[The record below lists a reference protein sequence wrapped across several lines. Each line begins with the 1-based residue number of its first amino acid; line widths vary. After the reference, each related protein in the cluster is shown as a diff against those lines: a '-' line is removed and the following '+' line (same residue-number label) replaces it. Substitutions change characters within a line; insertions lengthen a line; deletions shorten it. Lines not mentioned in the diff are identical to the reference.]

1 MNRYLLDTHALIG
14 LITGNSEN
22 LPDHVREDIESYCGL
37 YFVSVASF
45 VEIVEKQ
52 RKKKEIV
59 LPGTPDE
66 WRLLL
71 AQWNVSVL
79 DLTYEV
85 VSRFEKE
92 GVPESQLLQHKDP
105 FDRLIIATALVH
117 KLTLIS
123 ADRKFPWWQRYR
135 KLNLLYIGKEH

>member
-1 MNRYLLDTHALIG
+1 MKRYLLDTHAMVG
-14 LITGNSEN
+14 LISGNSDK
-22 LPDHVREDIESYCGL
+22 LPGFLVEDIESYRGQ

-52 RKKKEIV
+52 RKKNEVIV
-59 LPGTPDE
+59 SGSPDE

-79 DLTYEV
+79 DVTYDV
-85 VSRFEKE
+85 VRRFEKE
-92 GVPESQLLQHKDP
+92 GIPESQLMQHKDP
-105 FDRLIIATALVH
+105 FDRLIIATAMENH
-117 KLTLIS
+117 LTLIS

-135 KLNLLYIGKEH
+135 KLNLLYIGK